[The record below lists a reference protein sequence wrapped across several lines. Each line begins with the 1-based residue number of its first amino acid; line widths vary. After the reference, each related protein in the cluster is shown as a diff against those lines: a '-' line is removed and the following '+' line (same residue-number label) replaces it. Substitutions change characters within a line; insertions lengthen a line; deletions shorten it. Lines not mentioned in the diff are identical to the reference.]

1 MQTLSSSSTF
11 LMKWIL
17 PAFWFAGVLV
27 AGIVFLLTGVA
38 MKQPV
43 ALVAPVL
50 MLTLGFFLFRKLI
63 WDLADEVRD
72 GGDYL
77 LVRRGDTEERVALSN
92 VMNVSLSQFTNPRRL
107 TLRLRLPGKF
117 GDEVTFIPAS
127 TFSFSPFARNPVA
140 EDLMHRVDRLR
151 KPEAR

>member
-11 LMKWIL
+11 LMKKIM
-17 PAFWFAGVLV
+17 PAFWFAGVLG
-27 AGIVFLLTGVA
+27 AGIAFVASGVVVR
-38 MKQPV
+38 QPV
-43 ALVAPVL
+43 TLVAPVL

-107 TLRLRLPGKF
+107 TLRLRKAGEF
-117 GDEVTFIPAS
+117 GDEVSFIPAS

-140 EDLMHRVDRLR
+140 EDLMRRVDRLR
-151 KPEAR
+151 QPEAR